1 MTTRAAAIAN
11 DPIADEA
18 AQDFLASGGSA
29 VGAVLTGFFAAGG
42 AFAGVLLGPVSIL
55 VGGVGVGAR
64 AFDGRLRQ
72 PGLGTK
78 RPRGFKEGEEV
89 PDSAR
94 VAIPTGVAA
103 ALVAHA
109 YDGSQRLGT
118 ILKPGISRAQR
129 SGADARAG
137 LLKRIRSA
145 GAGALT
151 EAAFV
156 RPVLRIAGPSQGGLV
171 TPSDFGSVPD
181 IDQDADERKLGA
193 GSLVEPPWAE
203 EGKGVVEDAE
213 ALGIGCAVC
222 AIDVRGVFAALCY
235 RRVSDGLP
243 IDDLDLEAPLAAV
256 PVQRGVTRV
265 APGARIPAPA
275 PIAIRRDKSGTS
287 LAVIAG
293 PMLYRLDD
301 PTQAKP
307 LLVVKRDPR
316 TQATEASRS

>member
-1 MTTRAAAIAN
+1 MTTRAAVIAN
-11 DPIADEA
+11 APIAEEA

-29 VGAVLTGFFAAGG
+29 VGAVLTGFFAAAG
-42 AFAGVLLGPVSIL
+42 AYAGVLLGPVSIL

-78 RPRGFKEGEEV
+78 RPRGFKAGEAV

-129 SGADARAG
+129 SGAEARAS

-151 EAAFV
+151 EAGFV
-156 RPVLRIAGPSQGGLV
+156 RPMLRIAGPSQGGLV
-171 TPSDFGSVPD
+171 TPSDFGAVTD
-181 IDQDADERKLGA
+181 IDQAASERKLGG

-203 EGKGVVEDAE
+203 QGASVEADE
-213 ALGIGCAVC
+213 SLGIGFALCAV
-222 AIDVRGVFAALCY
+222 DVRGVFAALCY
-235 RRVSDGLP
+235 RRVTDGLP
-243 IDDLDLEAPLAAV
+243 IDELDLEAPLAAV
-256 PVQRGVTRV
+256 PVERGVTRV
-265 APGARIPAPA
+265 APGARIPTPA
-275 PIAIRRDKSGTS
+275 PIAIRRDTDGTPIEV
-287 LAVIAG
+287 LAG
-293 PMLYRLDD
+293 PLAMRLGD
-301 PTQAKP
+301 PADVKP
-307 LLVVKRDPR
+307 LLCVKRDPR
-316 TQATEASRS
+316 TQATEATRS

>member
-18 AQDFLASGGSA
+18 AQEFLASGGSA

-55 VGGVGVGAR
+55 VGGVGAGAR

-78 RPRGFKEGEEV
+78 RPRGFKEGEEI

-129 SGADARAG
+129 SGADARAA

-145 GAGALT
+145 GATALS
-151 EAAFV
+151 EAGFV
-156 RPVLRIAGPSQGGLV
+156 RPMLRVAGPSQGGLV
-171 TPSDFGSVPD
+171 TPSDFGAVPD
-181 IDQDADERKLGA
+181 LDQAAAERKLGD
-193 GSLVEPPWAE
+193 GSLVEPPWAD
-203 EGKGVVEDAE
+203 EGASAE
-213 ALGIGCAVC
+213 ATGTGFSVC

-243 IDDLDLEAPLAAV
+243 IDELDLEAPLAAV
-256 PVQRGVTRV
+256 PVQRGVARV

-275 PIAIRRDKSGTS
+275 PIAIRRDASGTPV
-287 LAVIAG
+287 AVLAG
-293 PMLYRLDD
+293 PLALRLDD
-301 PTQAKP
+301 PAAAKP
-307 LLVVKRDPR
+307 LLGIKRDAK
-316 TQATEASRS
+316 TQATEAFRS